1 MWRLVVSKL
10 AVQMVVA
17 VIVAKLES
25 VVTVVAV
32 MGVVVIKLIAVQSN
46 L

>member
-1 MWRLVVSKL
+1 MMKWLVANTL

-25 VVTVVAV
+25 AVTVVAK
-32 MGVVVIKLIAVQSN
+32 MDVVVI
-46 L
+46 